1 MKYQLIETTQFKKDR
16 KKMLSRGFRESELKE
31 IVDLLLSGNPL
42 PAKFRDHP
50 LVGDY
55 EGFRECHINP
65 NWLLLYYVLN
75 ERLVLVCART
85 GTHSDLF

>member
-65 NWLLLYYVLN
+65 NWLSN
-75 ERLVLVCART
+75 CSKISE
-85 GTHSDLF
+85 